1 MKTLIQVLSL
11 FLIFLVSSC
20 DIREDYQLPSWDVEA
35 SAPIATSSVSFDD
48 LLGDTTLSIDTLG
61 DKSLVFVYQKDLVDY
76 NFDEIVELNS
86 ISISRSETIG
96 DVDIDDVSF
105 SDGTNFGEIVS
116 QFNIDDGTPF
126 SFENE
131 INDVLNKT
139 ITHDASDDFQ
149 EIKFANGILKL
160 TLSNGFDV
168 DLSNIIIDIYSV
180 DNGQNLPLNT
190 FYIANLNAGS
200 TYSEEIDL
208 SGKLMTGNIEV
219 SISNVDIPA
228 QTNAF
233 IVNYSDELVAQVDIM
248 DIQLDE
254 AIVIL
259 PNKELINEDT
269 SFVFDA
275 GGALLDRVKMSSGDI
290 KMDISSSLNTVLKF
304 EYKIPKAT
312 LNGEPFSVYREIPAG
327 GTLNETISLAN
338 YEFDLTGQDGNQSN
352 TVFVESYARIDSTG
366 EYVSLSLDNGVES
379 TISIE
384 NILPSVAWG
393 YLGQDTVKESRE
405 TSFLDL
411 TALKGDIDFEF
422 VEVKMVTENNLGV
435 AADLHVL
442 KIESSSTESSIQLE
456 SPLLASPFTIQP
468 AVESMDHQNPVTA
481 VKTEIIFDDVR
492 NVHKSIK

>member
-1 MKTLIQVLSL
+1 MKTLIQVSSL
-11 FLIFLVSSC
+11 FLIFLISSC

-86 ISISRSETIG
+86 ISISKSETIG

-105 SDGTNFGEIVS
+105 SDGTNFGEVVS
-116 QFNIDDGTPF
+116 QFSIADGMSIPAN
-126 SFENE
+126 SVYFENDR
-131 INDVLNKT
+131 NDVLNKT

-190 FYIANLNAGS
+190 FNITNLNAGNTFS
-200 TYSEEIDL
+200 DEVNL

-248 DIQLDE
+248 EIQLDE
-254 AIVIL
+254 AIVIM
-259 PNKELINEDT
+259 PNQELINEDT

-275 GGALLDRVKMSSGDI
+275 GGALLDRVKMSGGDI

-338 YEFDLTGQDGNQSN
+338 YEW
-352 TVFVESYARIDSTG
+352 V
-366 EYVSLSLDNGVES
+366 
-379 TISIE
+379 
-384 NILPSVAWG
+384 
-393 YLGQDTVKESRE
+393 
-405 TSFLDL
+405 
-411 TALKGDIDFEF
+411 
-422 VEVKMVTENNLGV
+422 
-435 AADLHVL
+435 
-442 KIESSSTESSIQLE
+442 
-456 SPLLASPFTIQP
+456 
-468 AVESMDHQNPVTA
+468 
-481 VKTEIIFDDVR
+481 
-492 NVHKSIK
+492 